1 MAFIVPKLANQG
13 PVLVVRDLVAG
24 LKKRGVECKVYY
36 FDEVNE
42 VVMDCEVCRIDF
54 KEGFDFDAYD
64 IVHSHCYR
72 PDLYVAKHRSAMRK
86 CKCVTTLHNYMQ
98 DDLRFRYNRWVSMV
112 FSRVWLRALR
122 KQDLIVTLSKHAMG
136 YYRRWFP
143 EGRLTYVY
151 NAKSVD
157 RTKDLTGDER
167 ERLLQFK
174 GGNRLIGV
182 NALLTARK
190 GVDQLIK
197 ALPAL
202 PGYVLAVVG
211 DGQERKA
218 LERLAERR
226 GVGERCL
233 FVGYQKDAF
242 RYLPYYDVYAMV
254 SRSEGFPL
262 SLIEAAAY
270 GVPTVCSRIPILE
283 ETFTEDEVS
292 FFTLEDVDSLREAI
306 LRLASRGNYGENF
319 RRAYDERYTLDR
331 MVDGYW
337 ALYKDVCK

>member
-1 MAFIVPKLANQG
+1 MAFIVPKLVNQG

-24 LKKRGVECKVYY
+24 LKKRDVECKVYY
-36 FDEVNE
+36 FDEGNE
-42 VVMDCEVCRIDF
+42 VVMDCETCRI
-54 KEGFDFDAYD
+54 EREECFDFDAYD
-64 IVHSHCYR
+64 VVHSHCYR
-72 PDLYVAKHRSAMRK
+72 PDLYMAKHRSSIHK

-98 DDLRFRYNRWVSMV
+98 DDLRVRYNRWISMV

-122 KQDLIVTLSKHAMG
+122 KQDLIVTLSKHAVG
-136 YYRRWFP
+136 YYSRWFP
-143 EGRLTYVY
+143 EAQLAYVY

-157 RTKDLTGDER
+157 REKDLNDEER
-167 ERLLQFK
+167 ERLLRFK
-174 GGNRLIGV
+174 GKNRLIGV

-197 ALPAL
+197 ALPDL

-211 DGQERKA
+211 DGKERKN
-218 LERLAERR
+218 LERLTERC

-283 ETFTEDEVS
+283 ETFREDEVS
-292 FFTLEDVDSLREAI
+292 FFTLEDIDSLRKAI
-306 LRLASRGNYGENF
+306 LRLSSSEGYGANF
-319 RRAYDERYTLDR
+319 KRAYDERYTLDR
-331 MVDGYW
+331 MVDGYL
-337 ALYKDVCK
+337 ALYKDICK

>member
-1 MAFIVPKLANQG
+1 
-13 PVLVVRDLVAG
+13 
-24 LKKRGVECKVYY
+24 
-36 FDEVNE
+36 
-42 VVMDCEVCRIDF
+42 
-54 KEGFDFDAYD
+54 
-64 IVHSHCYR
+64 
-72 PDLYVAKHRSAMRK
+72 
-86 CKCVTTLHNYMQ
+86 
-98 DDLRFRYNRWVSMV
+98 MV

-122 KQDLIVTLSKHAMG
+122 KQDLIVTLSKHAVG
-136 YYRRWFP
+136 YYSRWFP
-143 EGRLTYVY
+143 EAQLAYVY

-157 RTKDLTGDER
+157 REKDLNDEER
-167 ERLLQFK
+167 ERLLRFK
-174 GGNRLIGV
+174 GKNRLIGV

-197 ALPAL
+197 ALPDL

-211 DGQERKA
+211 DGKERKN
-218 LERLAERR
+218 LERLTERC

-283 ETFTEDEVS
+283 ETFREDEVS
-292 FFTLEDVDSLREAI
+292 FFTLEDIDSLRKAI
-306 LRLASRGNYGENF
+306 LRLSSSEGYGANF
-319 RRAYDERYTLDR
+319 KRAYDERYTLDR
-331 MVDGYW
+331 MVDGYL
-337 ALYKDVCK
+337 ALYKDICK